1 MSELSF
7 GNFVNRALQ
16 FVSKNYDRIIPDGGD
31 TDGPLSPNDQ
41 LDADFVSDINSLLQQ
56 YIAAMEAVKLRLG
69 LHLVMQISSR
79 GNLYL
84 QASGL
89 NTALKQSDPTRCA
102 QVVTRAINL
111 IYLLS
116 VLVEPFMPATS
127 AAILAQLNAPSRS
140 VPTEFSIDILPGH
153 HIGTPAHLFK
163 PIDEKM
169 AEVWRAKF
177 AGSQKQPAVQAGSVS
192 ADATHVAPGQA
203 QATAV
208 SKRKA
213 AAAAKK
219 AAAEAVASAGEGPK
233 SPEVLE
239 LEAKIAAQGDKVRTL
254 KSQPKGPEVDE
265 QITKEVEELKK
276 LKAEL
281 VNELKK
287 QKQ

>member
-1 MSELSF
+1 MDPNTFLSF

-16 FVSKNYDRIIPDGGD
+16 FVSKNYDRIVPDGGD
-31 TDGPLSPNDQ
+31 TEGPLSPNDSA
-41 LDADFVSDINSLLQQ
+41 DADFVADINGLLQQ
-56 YIAAMEAVKLRLG
+56 YIDTMEAVKLRLG

-79 GNLYL
+79 GNAYL

-102 QVVTRAINL
+102 QVVCRAINL

-116 VLVEPFMPATS
+116 ALVEPFMPAT
-127 AAILAQLNAPSRS
+127 AAAVLTQLNAPSRS
-140 VPTEFSIDILPGH
+140 VPTAFSIDILPGH

-177 AGSQKQPAVQAGSVS
+177 AGTQKQLYEVGEVN
-192 ADATHVAPGQA
+192 ADATHVAPGLA
-203 QATAV
+203 QATVV

-219 AAAEAVASAGEGPK
+219 SAAARAATNDRSK
-233 SPEVLE
+233 TPEVLG
-239 LEAKIAAQGDKVRTL
+239 LEAKIAAQGDKVRAL
-254 KSQPKGPEVDE
+254 KVQAKSPEVDE
-265 QITKEVEELKK
+265 QVAKEIEELKR
-276 LKAEL
+276 LKGEL
-281 VNELKK
+281 INMITKN
-287 QKQ
+287 